1 MKRIGISVILMRFFN
16 ILILLMTV
24 IQQQLLW
31 PLGYPR
37 GLFSLCISFCT
48 SAVIIVSARKNVSLT
63 DSDRAQGRALDTRA
77 QEIIILSKSNRK
89 RKLHPSVS
97 SDSRANERPNSLCT
111 KKSCSFIILQET
123 KIYCNC
129 FLGQLSELHR
139 SQPGQKAK
147 IIWQIHERL
156 LTHWTCPVSS
166 QFADSPSEW
175 IPTRPAALDADTVSP
190 TAEKSWVTKKSLLLQ
205 SSPAWSKDCKEFWGK
220 GTLRRITSL
229 MF

>member
-1 MKRIGISVILMRFFN
+1 MLMHKKIAFGQNCFGNANYTYPFPQIVAPMRGRIVR
-16 ILILLMTV
+16 
-24 IQQQLLW
+24 
-31 PLGYPR
+31 
-37 GLFSLCISFCT
+37 
-48 SAVIIVSARKNVSLT
+48 ARKMPLFHN
-63 DSDRAQGRALDTRA
+63 TR
-77 QEIIILSKSNRK
+77 RK
-89 RKLHPSVS
+89 
-97 SDSRANERPNSLCT
+97 
-111 KKSCSFIILQET
+111 Q

-139 SQPGQKAK
+139 SQPDRKAK

-156 LTHWTCPVSS
+156 LTHWTYPVSS

-175 IPTRPAALDADTVSP
+175 IPTRPAALVANTASL

-205 SSPAWSKDCKEFWGK
+205 SSPAWSKDCKESWRE